1 MGPCPGHVPD
11 APNQLLLARFT
22 PGTYLVVLAR
32 RNEGDL
38 PLWQLVMVEDNKL
51 RMRHP
56 KVRLMSS
63 GRSGPPAER

>member
-1 MGPCPGHVPD
+1 
-11 APNQLLLARFT
+11 
-22 PGTYLVVLAR
+22 VVLAR

-63 GRSGPPAER
+63 GRSGLRPSDRIGSSQGGPSSFKFLKGNH